1 MPTGRHHENR
11 KQWRDPF
18 HFLQFSA
25 IGISNAIVDMGTLN
39 LLLYIFQTE
48 ESGWLFVFNTIA
60 YSLAVSN
67 SYFWNAGI
75 TFGASFIIP
84 GDISLGVNNFVFR
97 VFSEL
102 FRFSDVT
109 GWLSVNI
116 IKGIAMRLSFTASFL

>member
-25 IGISNAIVDMGTLN
+25 IGISNDMVDMGTLN

-48 ESGWLFVFNTIA
+48 ESGWLFLFNTIA

-75 TFGASFIIP
+75 TFGTSAKCSRTQHIKFIIQSV
-84 GDISLGVNNFVFR
+84 ISLDVNNFCF
-97 VFSEL
+97 
-102 FRFSDVT
+102 
-109 GWLSVNI
+109 GQ
-116 IKGIAMRLSFTASFL
+116 